1 MLQDEETCLRR
12 SWASTENTQE
22 ALGPWSPGPPC
33 LNIHPYLDWLLH
45 TLVEEVEG
53 TGPLHPEG
61 KKGRDLHMVKLGG
74 NGKGFRLGLG
84 QEADE
89 RGADLGGGEVDL
101 EMRAFTLGQGLI
113 WDWRTVG

>member
-1 MLQDEETCLRR
+1 MQRTCRR
-12 SWASTENTQE
+12 PWASAAQCSDT
-22 ALGPWSPGPPC
+22 
-33 LNIHPYLDWLLH
+33 HPYLDWLLH

-84 QEADE
+84 KEADE
-89 RGADLGGGEVDL
+89 RGADLGGREP
-101 EMRAFTLGQGLI
+101 
-113 WDWRTVG
+113 